1 MWALV
6 IVGVVMAI
14 VVASAV
20 VGARRGTEQ
29 VTTYG
34 DPQVERERARGVGTG
49 NHGS

>member
-6 IVGVVMAI
+6 IIGVFVTI
-14 VVASAV
+14 VIASAV

-49 NHGS
+49 NHGA

>member
-6 IVGVVMAI
+6 IVGFVMTF
-14 VVASAV
+14 VVAAAV

-34 DPQVERERARGVGTG
+34 DPNIERERARGVGTG
-49 NHGS
+49 DHF